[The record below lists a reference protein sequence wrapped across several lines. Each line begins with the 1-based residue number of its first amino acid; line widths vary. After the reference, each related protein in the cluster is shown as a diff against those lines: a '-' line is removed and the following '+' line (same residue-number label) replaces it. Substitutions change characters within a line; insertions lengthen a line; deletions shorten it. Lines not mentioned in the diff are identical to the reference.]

1 MTGNSRLTDV
11 NSISIDGPTV
21 RRIMP
26 HGYPFQMFDKV
37 ESYDHSAGKMVA
49 IKNVCQ
55 NDPFI
60 QGHFPGN
67 PIFPG
72 VLIIEALAQAAGCG
86 WIIYELIEAGIAP
99 EDFAANI
106 HVANKMATV
115 LVESKIKHTSPVFP
129 GDQIRLEG
137 VVEFRR
143 EDMCRSKVVAL
154 VDGREA
160 SKGQVTMARIP
171 WQNSANAG
179 LPSA

>member
-1 MTGNSRLTDV
+1 MAGNSQLTDI

-37 ESYDHSAGKMVA
+37 ESYNHSAGKMVA

-86 WIIYELIEAGIAP
+86 WIIYELIEAGIPP
-99 EDFAANI
+99 EEFAANI
-106 HVANKMATV
+106 HIANKMATV
-115 LVESKIKHTSPVFP
+115 LSRKQNQTHEP
-129 GDQIRLEG
+129 
-137 VVEFRR
+137 
-143 EDMCRSKVVAL
+143 
-154 VDGREA
+154 
-160 SKGQVTMARIP
+160 RIP
-171 WQNSANAG
+171 WRSNSA
-179 LPSA
+179 

>member
-1 MTGNSRLTDV
+1 MLGTDK
-11 NSISIDGPTV
+11 NTASHTFSIDGPTV

-37 ESYDHSAGKMVA
+37 EKYDHASGLMVA

-72 VLIIEALAQAAGCG
+72 VLIIEALAQTAGCG
-86 WIIYELIEAGIAP
+86 WIIHELIQSGIAP
-99 EDFAANI
+99 EHFGDNI
-106 HVANKMATV
+106 HIANKMATV
-115 LVESKIKHTSPVFP
+115 LVESKIKHTSPVYP
-129 GDQIRLEG
+129 GDQIRLEA

-143 EDMCRSKVVAL
+143 EDMCRCKVVAS
-154 VDGREA
+154 VEGREA

-171 WQNSANAG
+171 WSNEAKVTGSH
-179 LPSA
+179 